1 METIEKVKTIKTI
14 KATKGE
20 FVNLINGLFQVQEL
34 KGKKFGLAVS
44 RNITILKEDL
54 KHLEDLGKPSE
65 EFMQLATKVNQIS
78 QEDPENSKKVI
89 DDLEKENEVLVKDRK
104 EQLAKVTELMKDK
117 MKIKLNTIS
126 EDILPEEI
134 TAQQINNIERII
146 T

>member
-1 METIEKVKTIKTI
+1 MTTIN
-14 KATKGE
+14 ATKGE
-20 FVNLINGLFQVQEL
+20 FVTLINGLFQVQEL

-78 QEDPENSKKVI
+78 QEDPENSQKII
-89 DDLEKENEVLVKDRK
+89 DDLEKENEELVKDRK

>member
-1 METIEKVKTIKTI
+1 MKTIN
-14 KATKGE
+14 ATKGE

-34 KGKKFGLAVS
+34 KGKKFGLVVS
-44 RNITILKEDL
+44 KNITILKEDL

-65 EFMQLATKVNQIS
+65 EFMELATKVNQIS
-78 QEDPENSKKVI
+78 QENPENAKEVI
-89 DDLEKENEVLVKDRK
+89 DKLEKENEVLVKARR

-117 MKIKLNTIS
+117 IDIKLNTIS
-126 EDILPEEI
+126 EESLPEEI

>member
-1 METIEKVKTIKTI
+1 MTTIN
-14 KATKGE
+14 ATKGE

-34 KGKKFGLAVS
+34 KGKKFGLVVS
-44 RNITILKEDL
+44 KNITILKEDL

-78 QEDPENSKKVI
+78 QEDPENSQKVI

-134 TAQQINNIERII
+134 TAQQINNIEKII
-146 T
+146 K

>member
-1 METIEKVKTIKTI
+1 MTTIN
-14 KATKGE
+14 ATKGE

-34 KGKKFGLAVS
+34 KGKKFGLVVS
-44 RNITILKEDL
+44 KNITILKEDL

-65 EFMQLATKVNQIS
+65 EFIELATKVNQIS
-78 QEDPENSKKVI
+78 QENPENAKEVI
-89 DDLEKENEVLVKDRK
+89 DKLEKENEVLVKARR

-117 MKIKLNTIS
+117 IDIKLNTIS
-126 EDILPEEI
+126 EESLPEEI

>member
-1 METIEKVKTIKTI
+1 MTTIN
-14 KATKGE
+14 ATKGE
-20 FVNLINGLFQVQEL
+20 FVTLINGLFQVQEL

-78 QEDPENSKKVI
+78 QEDPENSQKII
-89 DDLEKENEVLVKDRK
+89 DELEKENEELVKDRK

>member
-1 METIEKVKTIKTI
+1 MTTIN
-14 KATKGE
+14 ATKGE

-34 KGKKFGLAVS
+34 KGKKFGLVVS
-44 RNITILKEDL
+44 KNITILKEDL

-65 EFMQLATKVNQIS
+65 EFMELATKVNQIS
-78 QEDPENSKKVI
+78 QENPENAKEVI
-89 DDLEKENEVLVKDRK
+89 DKLEKENEVLVKARR

-117 MKIKLNTIS
+117 IDIKLNTIS
-126 EDILPEEI
+126 EESLPEEI

>member
-1 METIEKVKTIKTI
+1 MTKIN
-14 KATKGE
+14 ATKGE

-34 KGKKFGLAVS
+34 KGKKFGLVVS
-44 RNITILKEDL
+44 KNITILKEDL

-65 EFMQLATKVNQIS
+65 EFMELATKVNQIS
-78 QEDPENSKKVI
+78 QENPENAKEVI
-89 DDLEKENEVLVKDRK
+89 DKLEKENEVLVKARR

-117 MKIKLNTIS
+117 IDIKLNTIS
-126 EDILPEEI
+126 EESLPEEI

>member
-1 METIEKVKTIKTI
+1 MTTIN
-14 KATKGE
+14 ATKGE

-34 KGKKFGLAVS
+34 KGKKFGLVVS
-44 RNITILKEDL
+44 KNITILKEDL

-65 EFMQLATKVNQIS
+65 EFMELATKVNQIS
-78 QEDPENSKKVI
+78 QENPENAKEVI
-89 DDLEKENEVLVKDRK
+89 DKLEKENEVLVKARR

-117 MKIKLNTIS
+117 IYIKLNTIS
-126 EDILPEEI
+126 EESLPEEI